1 MSKPNDPHSI
11 SRTYRAAI
19 RLGEDYLTLEETITL
34 PLDASHE
41 EVQQAVAL
49 GWQIYQAQ
57 REAVEQQV
65 LAIRETHVAGPPM
78 QVRDPDAPASD
89 KQRSYIATLQDHL
102 AWSNEQL
109 AGYAA
114 DYAIDFVTMTKG
126 QASNFI
132 NELKK
137 LADERVRYN
146 TEGRGRGRSSEA
158 QSASQAASARQLQ
171 ALTRIAGQQS
181 FDLEAAI
188 EQRFGINSSGLSNE
202 QAALLLSEWQA
213 RPARASRREDEAK
226 DEAE

>member
-1 MSKPNDPHSI
+1 MSKPDDQRSI

-19 RLGEDYLTLEETITL
+19 RLGEDYITLEETITL
-34 PLDASHE
+34 PLDASPE

-65 LAIRETHVAGPPM
+65 ITIRETHVATPVQM
-78 QVRDPDAPASD
+78 RDPDGPASD

-114 DYAIDFVTMTKG
+114 DRAIDFMTMTKG

-132 NELKK
+132 DDLKK
-137 LADERVRYN
+137 LADERVRYSA
-146 TEGRGRGRSSEA
+146 EGRGWGRSSET
-158 QSASQAASARQLQ
+158 QSANQAASARQLQ
-171 ALTRIAGQQS
+171 ALTRIAEQQGL
-181 FDLEAAI
+181 DLEATI
-188 EQRFGINSSGLSNE
+188 EQRFGINSSELSNE
-202 QAALLLSEWQA
+202 QAGLLLQELQP
-213 RPARASRREDEAK
+213 RPARASRREDAAK
-226 DEAE
+226 DELE